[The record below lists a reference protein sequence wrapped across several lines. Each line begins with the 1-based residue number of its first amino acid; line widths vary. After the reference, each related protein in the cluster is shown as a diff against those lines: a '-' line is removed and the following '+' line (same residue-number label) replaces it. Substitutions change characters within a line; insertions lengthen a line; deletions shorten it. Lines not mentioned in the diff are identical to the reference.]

1 MVMTSSPS
9 LATVFCINKECTLL
23 RAKATIRIDYSAK
36 IPWATSSFAPL
47 AGYEAGFTALR

>member
-1 MVMTSSPS
+1 MVLTSSPS